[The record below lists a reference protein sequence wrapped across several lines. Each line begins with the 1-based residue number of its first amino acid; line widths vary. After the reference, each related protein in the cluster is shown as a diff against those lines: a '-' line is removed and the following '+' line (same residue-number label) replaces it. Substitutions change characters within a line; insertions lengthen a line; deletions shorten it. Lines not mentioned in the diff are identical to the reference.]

1 MAVRL
6 ILAFMD
12 ERTNTAKKSPAGR
25 RGGTRMTGGWGC
37 IRPRSLSVSAWRRRA
52 GPVKAGFTRRG
63 AYQTDRLPAAVG
75 KRRRLPLWCE
85 IDAPAGIA
93 MTAAIAALPR
103 YRRGDEFASSLLHG
117 LGIVLSIGGLAVL
130 VTFAALRGDARAVT
144 ASAVYGVT
152 LILLYTASTLY
163 HAIPNVTA
171 KPLLRTLDHIAIYL
185 LIAGTYTP
193 FTLLA
198 LPGVWG
204 WSLFAAVWTLALV
217 GSVLELGWFR
227 RWRKLAVLLY
237 VGMGWIGML
246 AFKPLAAHL
255 QAGGMALLIGGGVAY
270 TLGVPFYLWRKLP
283 YQHTLWHAFV
293 LAGSVLHYFAVLLY
307 VLPVAA

>member
-1 MAVRL
+1 
-6 ILAFMD
+6 
-12 ERTNTAKKSPAGR
+12 
-25 RGGTRMTGGWGC
+25 
-37 IRPRSLSVSAWRRRA
+37 
-52 GPVKAGFTRRG
+52 
-63 AYQTDRLPAAVG
+63 
-75 KRRRLPLWCE
+75 
-85 IDAPAGIA
+85 
-93 MTAAIAALPR
+93 MTAAIATLPR

-117 LGIVLSIGGLAVL
+117 LGIVLSIVGLTIL
-130 VTFAALRGDARAVT
+130 VVFAALRGDARAVT

-163 HAIPNVTA
+163 HAIPVPAA

-193 FTLLA
+193 FTLIA
-198 LPGVWG
+198 LPGAWG
-204 WSLFAAVWTLALV
+204 WSLFAAVWALAIV
-217 GSVLELGWFR
+217 GSVLEFGWFR

-255 QAGGMALLIGGGVAY
+255 QVGGMALLIGGGVAY

-307 VLPVAA
+307 VLPAVA